1 MPKFNV
7 FIKSVFG
14 RRGWPHQGILDM
26 VSILHNPTTNHSHS
40 VTLGYCSD
48 IFYLTTFKNLDDR
61 LLLIFLAR
69 LTTNPGATSSV
80 NPVEV
85 VKAETLTISEI
96 AAFIKREPA
105 KVIPIWLLKSNIF
118 WIKLLITFGM
128 WFQVAYFD
136 CIATID
142 DVKLGTEWYYI
153 ACKDC
158 QTKLN
163 RGPTTLLCP
172 KCGNENATAVAK

>member
-1 MPKFNV
+1 
-7 FIKSVFG
+7 
-14 RRGWPHQGILDM
+14 M

-85 VKAETLTISEI
+85 VEAETLTISEI

-118 WIKLLITFGM
+118 
-128 WFQVAYFD
+128 
-136 CIATID
+136 
-142 DVKLGTEWYYI
+142 
-153 ACKDC
+153 
-158 QTKLN
+158 
-163 RGPTTLLCP
+163 
-172 KCGNENATAVAK
+172 